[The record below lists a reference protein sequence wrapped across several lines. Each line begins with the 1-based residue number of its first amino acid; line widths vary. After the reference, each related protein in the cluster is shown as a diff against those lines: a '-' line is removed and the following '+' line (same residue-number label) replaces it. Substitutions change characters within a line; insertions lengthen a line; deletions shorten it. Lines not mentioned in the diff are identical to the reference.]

1 MRQREIILSK
11 NKNGEIPHLTEFLE
25 DKMIP
30 TNTILCKKLTG
41 LGATY
46 SEIKAPRHSII
57 IEPNRPIN
65 NPSIINGIF
74 IAILDAPTSLIIS
87 ISLFLVVVDSNCHNN
102 CRHYKHCNKS
112 RNKSCS

>member
-1 MRQREIILSK
+1 MQQREIILRK
-11 NKNGEIPHLTEFLE
+11 NENGEIPYLTDLLE

-57 IEPNRPIN
+57 IEPNRPV
-65 NPSIINGIF
+65 IIGKCKAPEHKEDNLFGVYQGIF
-74 IAILDAPTSLIIS
+74 TDDVIDYIEESKGK
-87 ISLFLVVVDSNCHNN
+87 FLKIMTTPESF
-102 CRHYKHCNKS
+102 
-112 RNKSCS
+112 